1 MRSDPALSARE
12 PWPAPPA
19 RGPLDATVALPGSK
33 SLTARALVLAAVAE
47 APTTLTG
54 VLRSRDTDLML
65 TALTA
70 LGARFEEIDGDPTR
84 LRARPVPLPAHVETG
99 PDGAGRIDVGL
110 AGTVMRFVP
119 PLAAIADAPVVFD
132 GDRAARLRP
141 LSPLLDA
148 LAELGAEVT
157 CLGEPGRLPVRVG
170 PGDGALRRPVD
181 PAHPE
186 RPHRVS
192 VDASA
197 SSQFL
202 SALLLVGPLLPGGL
216 AVTAVGHITSL
227 PHVTMTVAGLRE
239 RGIVVEGPEEP
250 EEPEGP
256 GEPGEPGGSAGPAD
270 PSADTSGSGRTWIVH
285 PGRPAGGR
293 AGIEPDLSNA
303 GPFLAA
309 ALIAGG
315 EVRLPGWPA
324 PTTQAGDAWRELLP
338 RLGGDVELRD
348 GPEGVRTL
356 VVRGAGASSLR
367 GIDADLSA
375 VGELTPVVA
384 ALAAL
389 ASEHGHPSR
398 LRGIAHLRG
407 HETDRL
413 AALVTEIT
421 RVGGIARQTD
431 DGLMIDALPAG
442 DRLHP
447 ALLRSYAD
455 HRIAAFAA
463 LIGLGVPGTELD
475 DVECTSKTLPDFPAL
490 WAGLLGREPSRGL
503 DQSGVPR

>member
-1 MRSDPALSARE
+1 MRSDPTPPARG
-12 PWPAPPA
+12 PWPVPAA

-33 SLTARALVLAAVAE
+33 SLTARALLLSAVA
-47 APTTLTG
+47 ADPTTITG

-70 LGARFEEIDGDPTR
+70 LGARFEEIGGDPTH
-84 LRARPVPLPAHVETG
+84 LRARPVPLPARVETG
-99 PDGAGRIDVGL
+99 PDQAGRIDVGL

-119 PLAAIADAPVVFD
+119 PLAALADAPVVFD

-141 LSPLLDA
+141 LGPLLDA
-148 LAELGAEVT
+148 LTELGAEVT

-170 PGDGALRRPVD
+170 PGNGALRRPAD
-181 PAHPE
+181 PARPE

-202 SALLLVGPLLPGGL
+202 SALLLIGPLLPGGL
-216 AVTAVGHITSL
+216 AVTAVGPVTSL
-227 PHVTMTVAGLRE
+227 PHVTMTVASLRE
-239 RGIVVEGPEEP
+239 RGIVIEEP
-250 EEPEGP
+250 EEPD
-256 GEPGEPGGSAGPAD
+256 GSADPAD
-270 PSADTSGSGRTWIVH
+270 SAESAADTAGGGRTWIVH

-293 AGIEPDLSNA
+293 ASIEPDLSNA
-303 GPFLAA
+303 GAFLAA
-309 ALIAGG
+309 ALVAGG

-338 RLGGDVELRD
+338 RLGGGVELRD

-356 VVRGAGASSLR
+356 VVRGTGASSLR

-431 DGLMIDALPAG
+431 DGLVIDALPAG
-442 DRLHP
+442 ERLHP
-447 ALLRSYAD
+447 ELLRSYAD

-475 DVECTSKTLPDFPAL
+475 DVECTSKTLPGFPAL
-490 WAGLLGREPSRGL
+490 WAGML

>member
-1 MRSDPALSARE
+1 MRSDPTPPARG
-12 PWPAPPA
+12 PWPVPAA

-33 SLTARALVLAAVAE
+33 SLTARALLLSAVA
-47 APTTLTG
+47 ADPTTITG

-70 LGARFEEIDGDPTR
+70 LGARFEEIGGDPTH
-84 LRARPVPLPAHVETG
+84 LRARPVPLPARVETG
-99 PDGAGRIDVGL
+99 PDQAGRIDVGL

-119 PLAAIADAPVVFD
+119 PLAALADAPVVFD

-141 LSPLLDA
+141 LGPLLDA
-148 LAELGAEVT
+148 LTELGAEVT

-170 PGDGALRRPVD
+170 PGNGALRRPAD
-181 PAHPE
+181 PARPE

-202 SALLLVGPLLPGGL
+202 SALLLIGPLLPGGL
-216 AVTAVGHITSL
+216 AVTAVGPVTSL
-227 PHVTMTVAGLRE
+227 PHVTMTVASLRE
-239 RGIVVEGPEEP
+239 RGIVIEEP
-250 EEPEGP
+250 EEPD
-256 GEPGEPGGSAGPAD
+256 GSADPADSAD

-309 ALIAGG
+309 ALIASG

-490 WAGLLGREPSRGL
+490 WAGML

>member
-1 MRSDPALSARE
+1 MRSDPSPPARG
-12 PWPAPPA
+12 PWPVPAA

-33 SLTARALVLAAVAE
+33 SLTARALLLSAVA
-47 APTTLTG
+47 ADPTTITG

-70 LGARFEEIDGDPTR
+70 LGARFEEIGGDPTH
-84 LRARPVPLPAHVETG
+84 LRARPVPLPARVETG
-99 PDGAGRIDVGL
+99 PDQAGRIDVGL

-119 PLAAIADAPVVFD
+119 PLAALADAPVVFD

-141 LSPLLDA
+141 LGPLLDA
-148 LAELGAEVT
+148 LTELGAEVT

-170 PGDGALRRPVD
+170 PGNGALRRPAD
-181 PAHPE
+181 PARPE

-202 SALLLVGPLLPGGL
+202 SALLLIGPLLPGGL
-216 AVTAVGHITSL
+216 AVTAVGPVTSL
-227 PHVTMTVAGLRE
+227 PHVTMTVASLRE
-239 RGIVVEGPEEP
+239 RGIVIEEP
-250 EEPEGP
+250 EEPD
-256 GEPGEPGGSAGPAD
+256 GSADPAD
-270 PSADTSGSGRTWIVH
+270 SAESAADTAGGGRTWIVH

-293 AGIEPDLSNA
+293 ASIEPDLSNA
-303 GPFLAA
+303 GAFLAA
-309 ALIAGG
+309 ALVAGG

-356 VVRGAGASSLR
+356 VVRGTGASSLR

-431 DGLMIDALPAG
+431 DGLVIDALPAG
-442 DRLHP
+442 ERLHP
-447 ALLRSYAD
+447 ELLRSYAD

-475 DVECTSKTLPDFPAL
+475 DVECTSKTLPGFPAL
-490 WAGLLGREPSRGL
+490 WAGML

>member
-1 MRSDPALSARE
+1 MDRAKGLGRSC
-12 PWPAPPA
+12 
-19 RGPLDATVALPGSK
+19 
-33 SLTARALVLAAVAE
+33 TARACRQE
-47 APTTLTG
+47 
-54 VLRSRDTDLML
+54 
-65 TALTA
+65 
-70 LGARFEEIDGDPTR
+70 
-84 LRARPVPLPAHVETG
+84 
-99 PDGAGRIDVGL
+99 
-110 AGTVMRFVP
+110 AGT
-119 PLAAIADAPVVFD
+119 
-132 GDRAARLRP
+132 
-141 LSPLLDA
+141 
-148 LAELGAEVT
+148 
-157 CLGEPGRLPVRVG
+157 GRR
-170 PGDGALRRPVD
+170 
-181 PAHPE
+181 
-186 RPHRVS
+186 
-192 VDASA
+192 
-197 SSQFL
+197 
-202 SALLLVGPLLPGGL
+202 
-216 AVTAVGHITSL
+216 
-227 PHVTMTVAGLRE
+227 
-239 RGIVVEGPEEP
+239 
-250 EEPEGP
+250 
-256 GEPGEPGGSAGPAD
+256 
-270 PSADTSGSGRTWIVH
+270 
-285 PGRPAGGR
+285 AGG
-293 AGIEPDLSNA
+293 
-303 GPFLAA
+303 
-309 ALIAGG
+309 
-315 EVRLPGWPA
+315 V
-324 PTTQAGDAWRELLP
+324 
-338 RLGGDVELRD
+338 
-348 GPEGVRTL
+348 
-356 VVRGAGASSLR
+356 GAGAAGLR

>member
-1 MRSDPALSARE
+1 MRGCRIVLMPGLIRREDIDEVRSRTRIEDVVSQYVSLRPAGADSHKGLCPFHDEKTPSFHVRPSVGRWHCFGCGEGGDVISFVERIERIPFVEAVELLARKVGVDLRYEDSERAERRPDGPARSDG
-12 PWPAPPA
+12 PA
-19 RGPLDATVALPGSK
+19 RG
-33 SLTARALVLAAVAE
+33 
-47 APTTLTG
+47 
-54 VLRSRDTDLML
+54 
-65 TALTA
+65 
-70 LGARFEEIDGDPTR
+70 
-84 LRARPVPLPAHVETG
+84 
-99 PDGAGRIDVGL
+99 
-110 AGTVMRFVP
+110 
-119 PLAAIADAPVVFD
+119 
-132 GDRAARLRP
+132 
-141 LSPLLDA
+141 LS
-148 LAELGAEVT
+148 
-157 CLGEPGRLPVRVG
+157 
-170 PGDGALRRPVD
+170 
-181 PAHPE
+181 
-186 RPHRVS
+186 PHRVS
-192 VDASA
+192 VDASG

-256 GEPGEPGGSAGPAD
+256 GEPGEPGSSAGPAD

>member
-1 MRSDPALSARE
+1 MRSDPARG

-47 APTTLTG
+47 APTTITG

-70 LGARFEEIDGDPTR
+70 LGARFEEIGGDPTH
-84 LRARPVPLPAHVETG
+84 LRARPVPLPARVETG
-99 PDGAGRIDVGL
+99 PDQAGRIDVGL

-119 PLAAIADAPVVFD
+119 PLAALADAPVVFD

-141 LSPLLDA
+141 LGPLLDA
-148 LAELGAEVT
+148 LTELGAEVT

-170 PGDGALRRPVD
+170 PGNGALRRPAD
-181 PAHPE
+181 PARPE

-202 SALLLVGPLLPGGL
+202 SALLLIGPLLPGGL
-216 AVTAVGHITSL
+216 AVTAVGPVTSL
-227 PHVTMTVAGLRE
+227 PHVTMTVASLRE
-239 RGIVVEGPEEP
+239 RGIVVEEP
-250 EEPEGP
+250 DEPA
-256 GEPGEPGGSAGPAD
+256 AGA
-270 PSADTSGSGRTWIVH
+270 AGSGRTWIVH
-285 PGRPAGGR
+285 PGRPTGGR
-293 AGIEPDLSNA
+293 ADIEPDLSNA
-303 GPFLAA
+303 GAFLAA
-309 ALIAGG
+309 ALVAGG
-315 EVRLPGWPA
+315 EVRIPGWPA

-338 RLGGDVELRD
+338 RLGGAVELRD
-348 GPEGVRTL
+348 GPGDARTL
-356 VVRGAGASSLR
+356 VVHGTGASGLR

-475 DVECTSKTLPDFPAL
+475 DVECTSKTLPGFPAL
-490 WAGLLGREPSRGL
+490 WAGMLGREPSRGL

>member
-1 MRSDPALSARE
+1 MRSDPARG
-12 PWPAPPA
+12 PWPVPAA

-33 SLTARALVLAAVAE
+33 SLPARALLLSAVA
-47 APTTLTG
+47 ADPTTITG

-70 LGARFEEIDGDPTR
+70 LGARFEEIGGDPTH
-84 LRARPVPLPAHVETG
+84 LRARPLPLPARLETG
-99 PDGAGRIDVGL
+99 PDQAGRIDVGL

-119 PLAAIADAPVVFD
+119 PLAALADAPVVFD

-141 LSPLLDA
+141 LGPLLDA
-148 LAELGAEVT
+148 LTELGAEVT

-170 PGDGALRRPVD
+170 PGNGALRRPAD
-181 PAHPE
+181 PARPE

-202 SALLLVGPLLPGGL
+202 SALLLIGPLLPGGL
-216 AVTAVGHITSL
+216 AVTAVGPVTSL
-227 PHVTMTVAGLRE
+227 PHVTMTVASLRE
-239 RGIVVEGPEEP
+239 RGIVVEEPEEL

-256 GEPGEPGGSAGPAD
+256 EEPAGPAGPAD

-309 ALIAGG
+309 ALIASG

>member
-1 MRSDPALSARE
+1 MRSDPTPPARG
-12 PWPAPPA
+12 PWPVPAA

-33 SLTARALVLAAVAE
+33 SLTARALLLSAVA
-47 APTTLTG
+47 ADPTTITG

-70 LGARFEEIDGDPTR
+70 LGARFEEIGGDPTH

-141 LSPLLDA
+141 LGPLLDA

-170 PGDGALRRPVD
+170 PGDGALGRPVD
-181 PAHPE
+181 PARPE
-186 RPHRVS
+186 QPHRAS

-202 SALLLVGPLLPGGL
+202 SALLLVGPLLPGGI
-216 AVTAVGHITSL
+216 AVTAVGPVTSL
-227 PHVTMTVAGLRE
+227 PHVTMTVASLRE
-239 RGIVVEGPEEP
+239 RGIVVEEP
-250 EEPEGP
+250 DEPAAGAA
-256 GEPGEPGGSAGPAD
+256 GSE
-270 PSADTSGSGRTWIVH
+270 RTWTVR

-293 AGIEPDLSNA
+293 ASIEPDLSNA
-303 GPFLAA
+303 GAFLAA

-315 EVRLPGWPA
+315 EVSIPGWPA

-338 RLGGDVELRD
+338 RLGGAVELRG

-356 VVRGAGASSLR
+356 VVRGTGASSLR

-398 LRGIAHLRG
+398 LHGIAHLRG

>member
-1 MRSDPALSARE
+1 MRSDPTPPARG
-12 PWPAPPA
+12 PWPVPAA

-33 SLTARALVLAAVAE
+33 SLTARALLLSAVA
-47 APTTLTG
+47 ADPTTITG

-70 LGARFEEIDGDPTR
+70 LGARFEEIGGDPTH
-84 LRARPVPLPAHVETG
+84 LRARPVPLPARVETG
-99 PDGAGRIDVGL
+99 PDQAGRIDVGL

-119 PLAAIADAPVVFD
+119 PLAALADAPVVFD

-141 LSPLLDA
+141 LGPLLDA
-148 LAELGAEVT
+148 LTELGAEVT

-170 PGDGALRRPVD
+170 PGNGALRRPAD
-181 PAHPE
+181 PARPE

-202 SALLLVGPLLPGGL
+202 SALLLIGPLLPGGL
-216 AVTAVGHITSL
+216 AVTAVGPVTSL
-227 PHVTMTVAGLRE
+227 PHVTMTVASLRE
-239 RGIVVEGPEEP
+239 RGIVIEEP
-250 EEPEGP
+250 EEPD
-256 GEPGEPGGSAGPAD
+256 GSADPAD
-270 PSADTSGSGRTWIVH
+270 SAESAADTAGGGRTWIVH

-293 AGIEPDLSNA
+293 ASIEPDLSNA
-303 GPFLAA
+303 GAFLAA
-309 ALIAGG
+309 ALVAGG

-447 ALLRSYAD
+447 AILRSYAD

-475 DVECTSKTLPDFPAL
+475 DVECTSKTLPGFPAL
-490 WAGLLGREPSRGL
+490 WAGML

>member
-239 RGIVVEGPEEP
+239 RGIVVEEP
-250 EEPEGP
+250 EELEY
-256 GEPGEPGGSAGPAD
+256 
-270 PSADTSGSGRTWIVH
+270 
-285 PGRPAGGR
+285 
-293 AGIEPDLSNA
+293 L
-303 GPFLAA
+303 
-309 ALIAGG
+309 
-315 EVRLPGWPA
+315 
-324 PTTQAGDAWRELLP
+324 
-338 RLGGDVELRD
+338 
-348 GPEGVRTL
+348 
-356 VVRGAGASSLR
+356 
-367 GIDADLSA
+367 
-375 VGELTPVVA
+375 
-384 ALAAL
+384 
-389 ASEHGHPSR
+389 
-398 LRGIAHLRG
+398 
-407 HETDRL
+407 
-413 AALVTEIT
+413 
-421 RVGGIARQTD
+421 
-431 DGLMIDALPAG
+431 
-442 DRLHP
+442 
-447 ALLRSYAD
+447 
-455 HRIAAFAA
+455 
-463 LIGLGVPGTELD
+463 
-475 DVECTSKTLPDFPAL
+475 
-490 WAGLLGREPSRGL
+490 
-503 DQSGVPR
+503 

>member
-1 MRSDPALSARE
+1 MRSDPARG

-47 APTTLTG
+47 APTTITG

-70 LGARFEEIDGDPTR
+70 LGARFEEIGGDPTH
-84 LRARPVPLPAHVETG
+84 LRARPVPLPARVETG
-99 PDGAGRIDVGL
+99 PDQAGRIDVGL

-119 PLAAIADAPVVFD
+119 PLAALADAPVVFD

-141 LSPLLDA
+141 LGPLLDA
-148 LAELGAEVT
+148 LTELGAEVT

-170 PGDGALRRPVD
+170 PGNGALRRPAD
-181 PAHPE
+181 PARPE

-202 SALLLVGPLLPGGL
+202 SALLLIGPLLPGGL
-216 AVTAVGHITSL
+216 AVTAVGPVTSL
-227 PHVTMTVAGLRE
+227 PHVTMTVASLRE
-239 RGIVVEGPEEP
+239 RGIVVEEP
-250 EEPEGP
+250 DEPA
-256 GEPGEPGGSAGPAD
+256 AGA
-270 PSADTSGSGRTWIVH
+270 AGSGRTWIVH
-285 PGRPAGGR
+285 PGRPTGGR
-293 AGIEPDLSNA
+293 ADIEPDLSNA
-303 GPFLAA
+303 GAFLAA
-309 ALIAGG
+309 ALVAGG
-315 EVRLPGWPA
+315 EVRIPGWPA

-338 RLGGDVELRD
+338 RLGGAVELRD
-348 GPEGVRTL
+348 GPGDARTL
-356 VVRGAGASSLR
+356 VVHGTGASGLR

-442 DRLHP
+442 ERLHP

-475 DVECTSKTLPDFPAL
+475 DVECTSKTLPGFPAL
-490 WAGLLGREPSRGL
+490 WAGMLGREPSRGL

>member
-1 MRSDPALSARE
+1 M
-12 PWPAPPA
+12 
-19 RGPLDATVALPGSK
+19 V
-33 SLTARALVLAAVAE
+33 
-47 APTTLTG
+47 
-54 VLRSRDTDLML
+54 
-65 TALTA
+65 
-70 LGARFEEIDGDPTR
+70 
-84 LRARPVPLPAHVETG
+84 
-99 PDGAGRIDVGL
+99 
-110 AGTVMRFVP
+110 
-119 PLAAIADAPVVFD
+119 
-132 GDRAARLRP
+132 
-141 LSPLLDA
+141 
-148 LAELGAEVT
+148 
-157 CLGEPGRLPVRVG
+157 
-170 PGDGALRRPVD
+170 
-181 PAHPE
+181 
-186 RPHRVS
+186 
-192 VDASA
+192 
-197 SSQFL
+197 
-202 SALLLVGPLLPGGL
+202 
-216 AVTAVGHITSL
+216 
-227 PHVTMTVAGLRE
+227 
-239 RGIVVEGPEEP
+239 
-250 EEPEGP
+250 
-256 GEPGEPGGSAGPAD
+256 
-270 PSADTSGSGRTWIVH
+270 
-285 PGRPAGGR
+285 
-293 AGIEPDLSNA
+293 IEPDLSNA

-309 ALIAGG
+309 ALVAGG
-315 EVRLPGWPA
+315 EVRVPRWPA
-324 PTTQAGDAWRELLP
+324 PTAQGGDAWRELLP

-490 WAGLLGREPSRGL
+490 WAGML

>member
-1 MRSDPALSARE
+1 MRSDPTPPARG
-12 PWPAPPA
+12 PWPVPAA

-33 SLTARALVLAAVAE
+33 SLTARALLLSAVA
-47 APTTLTG
+47 ADPTTITG

-70 LGARFEEIDGDPTR
+70 LGARFEEIGGDPTH
-84 LRARPVPLPAHVETG
+84 LRARPVPLPARVETG
-99 PDGAGRIDVGL
+99 PDQAGRIDVGL

-119 PLAAIADAPVVFD
+119 PLAALADAPVVFD

-141 LSPLLDA
+141 LGPLLDA
-148 LAELGAEVT
+148 LTELGAEVT

-170 PGDGALRRPVD
+170 PGNGALRRPAD
-181 PAHPE
+181 PARPE

-239 RGIVVEGPEEP
+239 RGIVVEEP
-250 EEPEGP
+250 DEPA
-256 GEPGEPGGSAGPAD
+256 AGA
-270 PSADTSGSGRTWIVH
+270 AGSGRTWIVH
-285 PGRPAGGR
+285 PGRPTGGR
-293 AGIEPDLSNA
+293 ADIEPDLSNA
-303 GPFLAA
+303 GAFLAA
-309 ALIAGG
+309 ALVAGG
-315 EVRLPGWPA
+315 EVRIPGWPA

-338 RLGGDVELRD
+338 RLGGAVELRD
-348 GPEGVRTL
+348 GPGDARTL
-356 VVRGAGASSLR
+356 VVHGTGASSLR

-431 DGLMIDALPAG
+431 DGLVIDALPAG
-442 DRLHP
+442 ERLHP
-447 ALLRSYAD
+447 ELLRSYAD

-490 WAGLLGREPSRGL
+490 WAGLLGREL

>member
-1 MRSDPALSARE
+1 MRSDPTPPARG
-12 PWPAPPA
+12 PWPVPAA

-33 SLTARALVLAAVAE
+33 SLTARALLLSAVA
-47 APTTLTG
+47 ADPTTITG

-70 LGARFEEIDGDPTR
+70 LGARFEEIGGDPTH
-84 LRARPVPLPAHVETG
+84 LRARPVPLPARVETG
-99 PDGAGRIDVGL
+99 PDQAGRIDVGL

-119 PLAAIADAPVVFD
+119 PLAALADAPVVFD

-141 LSPLLDA
+141 LGPLLDA
-148 LAELGAEVT
+148 LTELGAEVT

-170 PGDGALRRPVD
+170 PGNGALRRPAD
-181 PAHPE
+181 PARPE

-202 SALLLVGPLLPGGL
+202 SALLLIGPLLPGGL
-216 AVTAVGHITSL
+216 AVTAVGPVTSL
-227 PHVTMTVAGLRE
+227 PHVTMTVASLRE
-239 RGIVVEGPEEP
+239 RGIVIEEP
-250 EEPEGP
+250 EEPD
-256 GEPGEPGGSAGPAD
+256 GSADPAD
-270 PSADTSGSGRTWIVH
+270 SADSGADTSGGGHTWIVH
-285 PGRPAGGR
+285 PGRPTGGR
-293 AGIEPDLSNA
+293 ASIEPDLSNA
-303 GPFLAA
+303 GAFLAA
-309 ALIAGG
+309 ALVAGG

-338 RLGGDVELRD
+338 RLGGGVELRD

-356 VVRGAGASSLR
+356 VVRGTGASSLR

-431 DGLMIDALPAG
+431 DGLVIDALPAG
-442 DRLHP
+442 ERLHP
-447 ALLRSYAD
+447 ELLRSYAD

-475 DVECTSKTLPDFPAL
+475 DVECTSKTLPGFPAL
-490 WAGLLGREPSRGL
+490 WAGML

>member
-1 MRSDPALSARE
+1 MHSDPALSARG

-33 SLTARALVLAAVAE
+33 SLTARALLLSAVA
-47 APTTLTG
+47 ADPTTITG

-70 LGARFEEIDGDPTR
+70 LGARFEEIGGDPTH
-84 LRARPVPLPAHVETG
+84 LRARPVPLPARVETG

-119 PLAAIADAPVVFD
+119 PLAALADAPVVFD

-141 LSPLLDA
+141 LGPLLDA
-148 LAELGAEVT
+148 LTELGAEVT

-170 PGDGALRRPVD
+170 PGNGALRRPAD
-181 PAHPE
+181 PARPE

-202 SALLLVGPLLPGGL
+202 SALLLIGPLLPGGL
-216 AVTAVGHITSL
+216 AVTAVGPVTSL
-227 PHVTMTVAGLRE
+227 PHVTMTVASLRE
-239 RGIVVEGPEEP
+239 RGIVIEEPEEP
-250 EEPEGP
+250 EEPD
-256 GEPGEPGGSAGPAD
+256 GSADPAD
-270 PSADTSGSGRTWIVH
+270 SADSGADTSGGGRTWIVH
-285 PGRPAGGR
+285 PGRPTGGR
-293 AGIEPDLSNA
+293 ASIEPDLSNA
-303 GPFLAA
+303 GAFLAA
-309 ALIAGG
+309 ALVAGG

-338 RLGGDVELRD
+338 RLGGGVELRD

-356 VVRGAGASSLR
+356 VVRGTGASSLR

>member
-1 MRSDPALSARE
+1 MRSDPALSARG

-70 LGARFEEIDGDPTR
+70 LGARFEEIGGDPTR

-186 RPHRVS
+186 RPRRVS

-202 SALLLVGPLLPGGL
+202 SALLLVGPLLPGGI

-239 RGIVVEGPEEP
+239 RGIVVEEP
-250 EEPEGP
+250 DEPAADAAG
-256 GEPGEPGGSAGPAD
+256 GE
-270 PSADTSGSGRTWIVH
+270 RTWIVH
-285 PGRPAGGR
+285 PGRPTGGR

-303 GPFLAA
+303 GAFLAA
-309 ALIAGG
+309 ALVAGG
-315 EVRLPGWPA
+315 EVRIPDWPA

-338 RLGGDVELRD
+338 RLGGAVELRD
-348 GPEGVRTL
+348 GPGDARTL
-356 VVRGAGASSLR
+356 VVHGTGASGLR

-389 ASEHGHPSR
+389 ASAHGHPSR

-413 AALVTEIT
+413 AALVAEIT

-442 DRLHP
+442 ERLHP

-463 LIGLGVPGTELD
+463 LISLGVPGTELD
-475 DVECTSKTLPDFPAL
+475 DVECTSKTLPDFPDL
-490 WAGLLGREPSRGL
+490 WTAMLDQGLDRGS

>member
-1 MRSDPALSARE
+1 MRSDPTPPARG
-12 PWPAPPA
+12 PWPVPAA

-33 SLTARALVLAAVAE
+33 SLTARALLLSAVA
-47 APTTLTG
+47 ADPTTITG

-70 LGARFEEIDGDPTR
+70 LGARFEEIGGDPTH
-84 LRARPVPLPAHVETG
+84 LRARPVPLPARVETG
-99 PDGAGRIDVGL
+99 PDQAGRIDVGL

-119 PLAAIADAPVVFD
+119 PLAALADAPVVFD

-239 RGIVVEGPEEP
+239 RGIVVEEPEEL

-256 GEPGEPGGSAGPAD
+256 EEPAGPAGPAD

-447 ALLRSYAD
+447 AILRSYAD

-490 WAGLLGREPSRGL
+490 WAGLLGREL

>member
-1 MRSDPALSARE
+1 M
-12 PWPAPPA
+12 
-19 RGPLDATVALPGSK
+19 
-33 SLTARALVLAAVAE
+33 
-47 APTTLTG
+47 
-54 VLRSRDTDLML
+54 
-65 TALTA
+65 
-70 LGARFEEIDGDPTR
+70 
-84 LRARPVPLPAHVETG
+84 
-99 PDGAGRIDVGL
+99 
-110 AGTVMRFVP
+110 
-119 PLAAIADAPVVFD
+119 
-132 GDRAARLRP
+132 
-141 LSPLLDA
+141 
-148 LAELGAEVT
+148 
-157 CLGEPGRLPVRVG
+157 RVG

-239 RGIVVEGPEEP
+239 RGIVVEEPEEL

-256 GEPGEPGGSAGPAD
+256 EEPAGPAGPAD

-490 WAGLLGREPSRGL
+490 WAGLLGREL

>member
-1 MRSDPALSARE
+1 MHSDPALSARE

-84 LRARPVPLPAHVETG
+84 LRAYSAPLPAHVETG
-99 PDGAGRIDVGL
+99 PDGVGRIDVGL

-141 LSPLLDA
+141 LGPLLDA

-157 CLGEPGRLPVRVG
+157 CLGEPSRLPVRVG

-239 RGIVVEGPEEP
+239 RGIVVEEP
-250 EEPEGP
+250 EMP
-256 GEPGEPGGSAGPAD
+256 GEPDGSAD
-270 PSADTSGSGRTWIVH
+270 SATAAVRERTWIVH
-285 PGRPAGGR
+285 PGRPTGGR
-293 AGIEPDLSNA
+293 ADIEPDLSNA
-303 GPFLAA
+303 GAFLAA
-309 ALIAGG
+309 ALVAGG
-315 EVRLPGWPA
+315 EVRIPGWPA

-338 RLGGDVELRD
+338 RLGGAVELRD
-348 GPEGVRTL
+348 GPGDARTL
-356 VVRGAGASSLR
+356 VVHGTGASGLR

-442 DRLHP
+442 ERLHP

-475 DVECTSKTLPDFPAL
+475 DVECTSKTLPGFPAL
-490 WAGLLGREPSRGL
+490 WAGMLGREPSRGL